1 MTRIRLLEGTYVV
14 DTENG
19 VLLSVSTEKKR
30 NKTTEK
36 KTRIKRIRSVRDAYD
51 YLSEVYKKPVWK
63 LRALSKKE
71 AQK

>member
-1 MTRIRLLEGTYVV
+1 MEGTYVV